1 MIFSKKKRMR
11 TLNISENIGIIILT
25 LIVSAV
31 FTAVGIVLFLQYFTC
46 NVNLDCYRRRCD
58 NVTSIVIFELIKRL
72 IIVYNNSL
80 STWPGNGFHS
90 LIMSINI
97 LKLIIEGRTLNPT
110 QFPFQ
115 YQKMHWWR
123 EENENI

>member
-1 MIFSKKKRMR
+1 MSIWIA
-11 TLNISENIGIIILT
+11 TDAG
-25 LIVSAV
+25 
-31 FTAVGIVLFLQYFTC
+31 
-46 NVNLDCYRRRCD
+46 
-58 NVTSIVIFELIKRL
+58 VTSIVIFELIKRL
-72 IIVYNNSL
+72 ILVYNNSL

-123 EENENI
+123 EESENISIASKVSTRNMS